1 MLETCEGRAEG
12 IAIPGAEERSPRYWA
27 TVLAPYREPKLGRSL
42 AELVATALPFFLLW
56 AAAWLSLSWSIGLS
70 LLLSIPAALFLVR
83 LFMIQHDCG
92 HGSFFRRR
100 PANDW
105 LGRCIAVL
113 TLTPYAEWRQAH
125 NVHHAS
131 SGHLDKRG
139 IGDIDTLTVAE
150 FAALPRWRRV
160 AYRISRHPAVMFG
173 LAPAYLFLLKHRLPS
188 RPTRSNREGWLSTMS
203 ANAVIAAVVTVMV
216 LLLGWRDFL
225 LVQVPVTLVAST
237 IGVWLFY
244 VQHQFEHTWWERGSG
259 WSVHAGALHGSSH
272 YDLPQPLRWL
282 TANIGIHHVHH
293 LSSRIPSYRLG
304 EVLRDHPELRRIGRL
319 TIAQSF
325 GCLKLALWDE
335 NARRLVSFR
344 EAAGGMAAPA

>member
-1 MLETCEGRAEG
+1 MLDPSDG
-12 IAIPGAEERSPRYWA
+12 IAVTIPGAEERTPRQWA
-27 TVLAPYREPKLGRSL
+27 TLLAPYREPLLGRSL
-42 AELVATALPFFLLW
+42 IELAATAVPFFLLW
-56 AAAWLSLSWSIGLS
+56 AAAWFSLGWSVWLS
-70 LLLSIPAALFLVR
+70 LLLSVPAALFLVR

-113 TLTPYAEWRQAH
+113 TLTPYGDWRQPH
-125 NVHHAS
+125 PLHHAP

-139 IGDIDTLTVAE
+139 IGDIDTLTVDE
-150 FAALPRWRRV
+150 FARLPRRQRL
-160 AYRISRHPAVMFG
+160 AYRLMRHPLVMFG
-173 LAPAYLFLLKHRLPS
+173 LAPLYLFLLRHRLPN
-188 RPTRSNREGWLSTMS
+188 RPTRASREAWRSAMS
-203 ANAVIAAVVTVMV
+203 ANVAIVALVTAMI
-216 LLLGWRDFL
+216 LLLGARDFL
-225 LVQVPVTLVAST
+225 LVQLPITLLAST

-244 VQHQFEHTWWERGSG
+244 VQHQFEHTRWDRDGG

-282 TANIGIHHVHH
+282 TANIGVHHVHH

-304 EVLRDHPELRRIGRL
+304 EVLRDHPELRHIGRL
-319 TIAQSF
+319 TLAQSF

-335 NARRLVSFR
+335 KARRLVSFR
-344 EAAGGMAAPA
+344 EARPGLAAA